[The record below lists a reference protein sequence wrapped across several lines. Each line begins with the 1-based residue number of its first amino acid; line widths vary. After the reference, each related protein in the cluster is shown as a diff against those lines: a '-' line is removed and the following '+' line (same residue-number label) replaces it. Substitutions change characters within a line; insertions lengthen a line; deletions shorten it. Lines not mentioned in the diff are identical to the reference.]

1 MVSFE
6 RHKENP
12 LDSLEIGR
20 IEERRKEKYF
30 NEINKSIERSLILFK
45 KYEGVRMQGW
55 DHLHDR
61 KTWVEDPFEGFII
74 KFSVTSFPFPNTEKM
89 HMGELDI
96 RMNGRA
102 SASLYLDP
110 FNKNI
115 NQFGSV
121 EECWESLE
129 EWLKEFTKKPEYK
142 IRWI

>member
-20 IEERRKEKYF
+20 IEERRKERYF
-30 NEINKSIERSLILFK
+30 NEINKSIERSLILFA
-45 KYEGVRMQGW
+45 KYDGVKIQGW

-61 KTWVEDPFEGFII
+61 NPSIEDPFGGFII
-74 KFSVTSFPFPNTEKM
+74 KFSVTSFPFPNAERM
-89 HMGELDI
+89 HMGEIDI

-102 SASLYLDP
+102 SACLYLDP